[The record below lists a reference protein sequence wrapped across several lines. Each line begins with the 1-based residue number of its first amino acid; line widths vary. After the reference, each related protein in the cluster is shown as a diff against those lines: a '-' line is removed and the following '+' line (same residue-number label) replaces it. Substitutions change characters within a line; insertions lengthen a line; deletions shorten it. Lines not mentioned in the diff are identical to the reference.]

1 MKNGLPRDYIL
12 IKYKGDDKLYLPV
25 DKVDKLYKYS
35 SKDGARPVIHKLNSV
50 EWQKTKMKIRKKI
63 HDISEELIKIY
74 KIGVYQKLNLSRKIH
89 QSNRFLR
96 VNLFIK
102 KLQTN

>member
-1 MKNGLPRDYIL
+1 MIVVLGNENIVGNTVEAVDLRGGMAAVLLGIKAKGKTVIENKEIIERGYENIL
-12 IKYKGDDKLYLPV
+12 EKFI
-25 DKVDKLYKYS
+25 
-35 SKDGARPVIHKLNSV
+35 
-50 EWQKTKMKIRKKI
+50 
-63 HDISEELIKIY
+63 

-96 VNLFIK
+96 VNLFIR